1 MAISEWRPPVTVSIR
16 PPAPGD
22 WTTTK
27 GTITVSGETVTI
39 TGAAGL
45 ITCKITDLVPG
56 MKLRLR
62 ITVSA
67 SGPSPLIFAGN
78 TATPVTAK
86 YQTSII
92 NVTSD
97 GTLDLSIT
105 GATTVTVYKVE
116 ILADTDIADDATPAQ
131 VLSLHVL
138 FPIRGVTGFRLDR
151 SRLGLDALTR
161 GIAPPEAFTLNRDR
175 LNARR
180 LFAQAAN
187 SAWQDIT
194 APVTSLQITR
204 GISATGPVYAAQAGV
219 LTFSALDALDP
230 RETGLTYG
238 SPVTLIHWPSRTRLF
253 TGTVTGIEL
262 TRQPPG
268 SEHSYTVIYTVS
280 DAVKRIASI
289 KRYGARSEGGDGTE
303 TWNDRIIRLMRSA
316 PEISYRIAST
326 TYQRMCPT
334 VWETSLAK
342 HLDAATASVTGSWT
356 CNRDNTITIS
366 AARPGA
372 SALIFSDVKP
382 SNGTDIFA
390 YTAVETSWAT
400 DDIVS
405 AVDAT
410 NHAASIQD
418 GEWRAQD
425 ETITISEET
434 YAQTWAGTAVSVDL
448 TCATTDAARSAA
460 RALIDKASDTL
471 TPQSVTI
478 RPAHAYG
485 PANSTRLMAL
495 AASLDPLTPAR
506 VENRSDVHR
515 VIITQIAHQITPG
528 DWQTKVSFSP
538 QR

>member
-1 MAISEWRPPVTVSIR
+1 MTASIR

-22 WTTTK
+22 WKTTK
-27 GTITVSGETVTI
+27 GTIAVSGETITI
-39 TGAAGL
+39 TGAAGP
-45 ITCKITDLVPG
+45 ITCPITDLVPG
-56 MKLRLR
+56 MPLHIR

-67 SGPSPLIFAGN
+67 TGPSPLILIDN
-78 TATPVTAK
+78 TVTPITAT

-92 NVTSD
+92 NVTTD

-105 GATTVTVYKVE
+105 GATSVTVYKVE
-116 ILADTDIADDATPAQ
+116 ILTDQDIPEDATPAQ
-131 VLSLHVL
+131 VLSLQAR
-138 FPIRGVTGFRLDR
+138 FPLRGIAGFRLDR
-151 SRLGLDALTR
+151 SRLGRDALTL

-187 SAWQDIT
+187 IAWQDIT
-194 APVTSLQITR
+194 APITSMQITR
-204 GISATGPVYAAQAGV
+204 GISATGPVYAAQAGT
-219 LTFSALDALDP
+219 LTFNALDALDP
-230 RETGLTYG
+230 RETGITYG
-238 SPVTLIHWPSRTRLF
+238 SPVMLIHWPSRTRIF
-253 TGTVTGIEL
+253 TGTVTGIDL
-262 TRQPPG
+262 TRQAPG
-268 SEHSYTVIYTVS
+268 SEHAYTTSYTVS

-316 PEISYRIAST
+316 PEIVYRIAST

-356 CNRDNTITIS
+356 CNRDNTVTIS
-366 AARPGA
+366 AARPAA
-372 SALIFSDVKP
+372 SALVFSDVQK
-382 SNGTDIFA
+382 SNGVDIFA

-400 DDIVS
+400 EDIVA

-425 ETITISEET
+425 STVTISEET
-434 YAQTWAGTAVSVDL
+434 YSQTWAGTSVSVDL
-448 TCATTDAARSAA
+448 TCASIDAAKTAA

-485 PANSTRLMAL
+485 PAQASKLMEST
-495 AASLDPLTPAR
+495 AALDPLTPAR
-506 VENRSDVHR
+506 VENRGDTHR
-515 VIITQIAHQITPG
+515 VIITQVTHSITPG
-528 DWQTKVSFSP
+528 DWQTKLNFSP

>member
-1 MAISEWRPPVTVSIR
+1 MAITERRTPVTVMIR

-22 WTTTK
+22 WKTTK

-45 ITCKITDLVPG
+45 ITCPITDLVPG
-56 MKLRLR
+56 MPLR
-62 ITVSA
+62 IRITISA
-67 SGPSPLIFAGN
+67 AGTFPLIFIGN
-78 TATPVTAK
+78 TATPITAK

-92 NVTSD
+92 NVTTD
-97 GTLDLSIT
+97 GTTEISIT
-105 GATTVTVYKVE
+105 GATSVTVYKVE
-116 ILADTDIADDATPAQ
+116 ILTDQDIPEDATPAQ
-131 VLSLHVL
+131 VLSLQAR
-138 FPIRGVTGFRLDR
+138 FPLRGITGFRLDR
-151 SRLGLDALTR
+151 SRLGRDALTL
-161 GIAPPEAFTLNRDR
+161 GIAPPEAFTLDRDR

-187 SAWQDIT
+187 IAWQDIT
-194 APVTSLQITR
+194 APVTSMQITR

-219 LTFSALDALDP
+219 LAFSALDALDP

-238 SPVTLIHWPSRTRLF
+238 SPVMLVHWPSRTRLF

-268 SEHSYTVIYTVS
+268 SEHSYTTSYTVS

-289 KRYGARSEGGDGTE
+289 KRYGARAEGGDGTE

-316 PEISYRIAST
+316 PEIVYRIAST

-356 CNRDNTITIS
+356 CNRDNSVTIS

-372 SALIFSDVKP
+372 SALVFSDSQK
-382 SNGTDIFA
+382 SNGIDIFA

-400 DDIVS
+400 EDIVA

-410 NHAASIQD
+410 NHMASIQD
-418 GEWRAQD
+418 GAWRAQD

-434 YAQTWAGTAVSVDL
+434 YSQTWAGTSVSVDL
-448 TCATTDAARSAA
+448 TCATIDAARTAA
-460 RALIDKASDTL
+460 RVLIDKASDTL

-485 PANSTRLMAL
+485 PAQSSKLMAL
-495 AASLDPLTPAR
+495 AASLDPMTPAR
-506 VENRSDVHR
+506 VENRGDTHR
-515 VIITQIAHQITPG
+515 VIITQISHQITPG